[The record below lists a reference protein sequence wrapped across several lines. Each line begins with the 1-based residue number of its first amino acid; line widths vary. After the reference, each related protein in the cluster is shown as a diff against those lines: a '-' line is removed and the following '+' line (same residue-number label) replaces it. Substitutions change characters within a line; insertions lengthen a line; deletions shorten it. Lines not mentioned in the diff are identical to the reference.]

1 MNWQSIIGLISTL
14 ALFSP
19 VFVIL
24 AFRFIRFK
32 YYLALFIYCLSAFAY
47 NLLTEDYITLPRNI
61 ERNFGII
68 NNLLDV
74 PLMLTFLML
83 FSTSARQIKRM
94 KLLIGVFICYELVVI
109 ALHGISVKTITF
121 VMGPGLLLVFG
132 YALYFF
138 VQTVK
143 RSFVH
148 TKAISKAMMVS
159 AICFAY
165 GCFFFIYIMHYVL
178 ALPGVPEI
186 FLLYFIVTIIYC
198 SLLTVGLVLESRRIR
213 KLEELLITRKELI
226 SFFEEEKK
234 TVIRKES
241 TGQWK
246 LNQSFNNNIS
256 SQ

>member
-19 VFVIL
+19 VLVIL
-24 AFRFIRFK
+24 AFRFIRYK
-32 YYLALFIYCLSAFAY
+32 HYLALFIYCFSAFAY

-61 ERNFGII
+61 ERTFGII
-68 NNLLDV
+68 NNVLDV
-74 PLMLTFLML
+74 PLMMTFLLL
-83 FSTSARQIKRM
+83 FSTSSRQTKRM
-94 KLLIGVFICYELVVI
+94 KLLIGVFTCYELVVI
-109 ALHGISVKTITF
+109 AVKGISISTITI

-143 RSFVH
+143 RSFIH
-148 TKAISKAMMVS
+148 TKAISKAIMVS

-178 ALPGVPEI
+178 ALPELPEI
-186 FLLYFIVTIIYC
+186 FLIYFIVTIVYC
-198 SLLTVGLVLESRRIR
+198 SLLTAGLVMESKRKR

-226 SFFEEEKK
+226 SFFEDEKK
-234 TVIRKES
+234 PVAHKES

-246 LNQSFNNNIS
+246 MNQFIKNNIS
-256 SQ
+256 SH